1 MIHKEEL
8 LKKVKQAIWEEERA
22 FPIHERHILQS
33 MPWYGFR
40 PEEEERIRATLQR
53 LGQETRQHAQILQEL
68 YESLTEADRD
78 VY

>member
-1 MIHKEEL
+1 MIRKEDL
-8 LKKVKQAIWEEERA
+8 LKQIKQAIWEEERA

-40 PEEEERIRATLQR
+40 PEEEEQVRGTLQR
-53 LGQETRQHAQILQEL
+53 LADETRQHDRILQEL
-68 YESLTEADRD
+68 YESLAEADRD